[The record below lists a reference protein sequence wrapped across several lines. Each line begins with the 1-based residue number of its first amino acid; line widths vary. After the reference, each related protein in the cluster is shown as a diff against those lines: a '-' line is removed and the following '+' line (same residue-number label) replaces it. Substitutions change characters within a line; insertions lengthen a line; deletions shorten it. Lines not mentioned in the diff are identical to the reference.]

1 MSKQSFL
8 RGTFILIFAGFITKL
23 LGFINK
29 IVVARI
35 MGDEGVGLY
44 MMAVP
49 TFILAVTLT
58 RLGLPVAI
66 SKLVAEADAQHDR
79 RKIKLVLVV
88 SLSLTIVLSVIWTS
102 GLFLIAPLLAKTF
115 FTDERTIY
123 PLLAIAPVVP
133 IVAISSVLRGY
144 FQGKQNMRP
153 SAYSQV
159 IEQVVRIA
167 LVAFLTMWLLPY
179 GVEFAAAGAMI
190 SVIFGELASLI
201 FLFSSFKMTKKFKL
215 RARFFHH
222 LADGKETLRS
232 LMSVSLPTTGSQ
244 LIGSIAYFFE
254 PIIVAQS
261 LAIAGVIPTLAT
273 KQYGALTGFA
283 IPLLLLPSFVT
294 YAISTSLVPAISEA
308 AAQNHYRTINHRLNQ
323 AIRFSFIAGGL
334 SFIITYVFAF
344 PLMDLIYQAP
354 QFAIYVQIMAPFF
367 FFHYFQGPLA
377 ASLQALG
384 FAKAA
389 MINSLIGAI
398 IKIVAIFV
406 LASNPSLGIKGV
418 ALAISIGIVLVTLL
432 HLATLIK
439 IASFKI
445 QRIDLLKCFAAT
457 ILCWF
462 IAEALNIGLIDKSK
476 LFQTVSLTILT
487 LTIIFIAVCILI
499 GAIKKDDFKSIP
511 FLNKLI
517 K

>member
-8 RGTFILIFAGFITKL
+8 RGTFILIVAGMITKL

-66 SKLVAEADAQHDR
+66 SKKVAEADAVNDTK
-79 RKIKLVLVV
+79 KIKKILVI
-88 SLSLTIVLSVIWTS
+88 SLTVTGLLSIVWTC
-102 GLFLIAPLLAKTF
+102 GLLVATPILAKYF

-123 PLLAIAPVVP
+123 PLLAIAPVIP
-133 IVAISSVLRGY
+133 IVAISSVIRGY
-144 FQGKQNMRP
+144 FQGIQNMRP
-153 SAYSQV
+153 PAYSQV
-159 IEQVVRIA
+159 IEQVVRIL
-167 LVAFLTMWLLPY
+167 LVAFFTTWLLPY

-201 FLFSSFKMTKKFKL
+201 YLASKFQFSKSFKL
-215 RARFFHH
+215 RSHIFQYVKTGR
-222 LADGKETLRS
+222 ETFRS
-232 LMSVSLPTTGSQ
+232 LMSIALPATGSQ
-244 LIGSIAYFFE
+244 LIGSISYFFE

-261 LAIAGVIPTLAT
+261 LAIAGIMPAVAT

-283 IPLLLLPSFVT
+283 IPLLLLPSFFT
-294 YAISTSLVPAISEA
+294 YALSTSLIPAISEA
-308 AAQNHYRTINHRLNQ
+308 AAQRKHRMIQYRINQ
-323 AIRFSFIAGGL
+323 AIRFSFIFGGI
-334 SFIITYVFAF
+334 SFIITYVFAY
-344 PLMDLIYQAP
+344 PLMDLFYNAP

-377 ASLQALG
+377 SVLQALG

-389 MINSLIGAI
+389 MINSLIGA
-398 IKIVAIFV
+398 VAKTAGIFL

-432 HLATLIK
+432 HVATIMKITSFKLDKPDLIK
-439 IASFKI
+439 CSTAVFLGFIIAIPVYDSFI
-445 QRIDLLKCFAAT
+445 TPQSLLQSSLVAIALVT
-457 ILCWF
+457 F
-462 IAEALNIGLIDKSK
+462 IFVMISLI
-476 LFQTVSLTILT
+476 
-487 LTIIFIAVCILI
+487 I
-499 GAIKKDDFKSIP
+499 GALKKEDLKMLPFIK
-511 FLNKLI
+511 
-517 K
+517 

>member
-79 RKIKLVLVV
+79 RKVKLVLVV
-88 SLSLTIVLSVIWTS
+88 SLSLTIVLSIIWTS

-115 FTDERTIY
+115 FTDERTMY

-215 RARFFHH
+215 RVRFFHY
-222 LADGKETLRS
+222 LKDGKETFRS

-254 PIIVAQS
+254 PIIS
-261 LAIAGVIPTLAT
+261 HI
-273 KQYGALTGFA
+273 
-283 IPLLLLPSFVT
+283 
-294 YAISTSLVPAISEA
+294 
-308 AAQNHYRTINHRLNQ
+308 
-323 AIRFSFIAGGL
+323 
-334 SFIITYVFAF
+334 
-344 PLMDLIYQAP
+344 
-354 QFAIYVQIMAPFF
+354 
-367 FFHYFQGPLA
+367 
-377 ASLQALG
+377 
-384 FAKAA
+384 
-389 MINSLIGAI
+389 
-398 IKIVAIFV
+398 
-406 LASNPSLGIKGV
+406 
-418 ALAISIGIVLVTLL
+418 
-432 HLATLIK
+432 
-439 IASFKI
+439 
-445 QRIDLLKCFAAT
+445 
-457 ILCWF
+457 
-462 IAEALNIGLIDKSK
+462 
-476 LFQTVSLTILT
+476 
-487 LTIIFIAVCILI
+487 
-499 GAIKKDDFKSIP
+499 
-511 FLNKLI
+511 
-517 K
+517 